1 MHTQVVLEGKSLLQL
16 CRVNQVI
23 VFYPKT
29 MNKRQGKNDLEIF
42 HDQIFFKR
50 IENVLLRNGK
60 TNNFLHVREH
70 VVESACLNRCLLEL
84 MARKLRRFV
93 SKIFKILKL
102 YGFKIKIFY

>member
-1 MHTQVVLEGKSLLQL
+1 MQIQVLLEGKSLLQL

-60 TNNFLHVREH
+60 TNNFLHVRTRACCRMSML
-70 VVESACLNRCLLEL
+70 ESLF
-84 MARKLRRFV
+84 ARINGQ
-93 SKIFKILKL
+93 KIA
-102 YGFKIKIFY
+102 

>member
-1 MHTQVVLEGKSLLQL
+1 M
-16 CRVNQVI
+16 
-23 VFYPKT
+23 FYPKT

-50 IENVLLRNGK
+50 IENVLPLNGK